1 MVKHMK
7 DLEAQTSVDIQ
18 SDSPKSSESESQPGN
33 YKFSK
38 ENHTLGFLAKMS
50 FTSLS
55 YHPGGCLVCQEKWT
69 SSKN

>member
-18 SDSPKSSESESQPGN
+18 SDSPKSSDSESPPGN

-38 ENHTLGFLAKMS
+38 EHLPYIHQLELILKVN
-50 FTSLS
+50 
-55 YHPGGCLVCQEKWT
+55 
-69 SSKN
+69 